1 METTSQLSPLVERF
15 TQFVR
20 DPAHPCAMA
29 KSVLS
34 QGNVEFGHF
43 GKLGSFDAARD
54 NCRAL
59 YESLGRHQ
67 GSEDF
72 WSFAALFPDE
82 QVASE
87 TGFESRLW
95 THLQRMHEFDAP
107 QHDWDERVSSDP
119 EDAKFSF
126 SIGGQAWY
134 VIGLHPG
141 ASRLARRF
149 AMPAL
154 IFNPHG
160 QFDDLRAR
168 GKYAT
173 VRDTIRKRDVRL
185 QGSVNPMLADH
196 GEASEARQYS
206 GRAVEAQWKCPFS
219 PRGAVRAARPSA
231 TRECPAH
238 RRSAAS

>member
-1 METTSQLSPLVERF
+1 METTSPSPLVERF
-15 TQFVR
+15 AQFVR

-29 KSVLS
+29 KSVLT

-43 GKLGSFDAARD
+43 GELGSFEAASD

-59 YESLGRHQ
+59 YQSLGKHQ
-67 GSEDF
+67 ASDY
-72 WSFAALFPDE
+72 WSFAALFPE
-82 QVASE
+82 ESLRSE
-87 TGFESRLW
+87 AEFESRLW
-95 THLQRMHEFDAP
+95 AHLQRMHEFDAP
-107 QHDWDERVSSDP
+107 RHGWDERVSSDP

-126 SIGGQAWY
+126 SIGGRAWY

-149 AMPAL
+149 TVPAL

-160 QFDDLRAR
+160 QFDDLRER

-173 VRDTIRKRDVRL
+173 VRDSIRKRDVRL

-206 GRAVEAQWKCPFS
+206 GRAVGAEWKCPFS
-219 PRGAVRAARPSA
+219 RRASVRAGRPSA
-231 TRECPAH
+231 TRACPAH

>member
-1 METTSQLSPLVERF
+1 MESTSLSPLVERF

-43 GKLGSFDAARD
+43 GRLGSAEAASD

-59 YESLGRHQ
+59 YDSLGKHE
-67 GSEDF
+67 GSDY

-82 QVASE
+82 RVSSE
-87 TGFESRLW
+87 AEFESRLW
-95 THLQRMHEFDAP
+95 NHLQCMHEFDAP
-107 QHDWDERVSSDP
+107 RHDWDERVSSDP
-119 EDAKFSF
+119 EDARFSF
-126 SIGGQAWY
+126 SIGGQGWY

-206 GRAVEAQWKCPFS
+206 GRAVGAEWKCPFLR
-219 PRGAVRAARPSA
+219 RGSVRAARPSA
-231 TRECPAH
+231 TRACPAH